1 MSEEPD
7 DAARETSRGDSVVFS
22 VMGTLIAGPA
32 LYGLVGFGVDTLAG
46 TSVFVPIG
54 IVVGFALSFYIVYV
68 RYGRD

>member
-1 MSEEPD
+1 MSEQPD
-7 DAARETSRGDSVVFS
+7 EAARETARGDSIVFS
-22 VMGTLIAGPA
+22 IMGTLIAGPA
-32 LYGLVGFGVDTLAG
+32 LYGLVGLGVDALAG